1 MPRKKSNQ
9 DENNIEIQDEIVEKP
24 KRQASERQL
33 QHLNNIREKAKQA
46 KAENKKIVSTVK
58 SYKNN
63 NPQPSPD
70 YSALKNDIS
79 LIKQYLSNE
88 ELRRSEKAKNKQLAK
103 EAVDRQTYQEY
114 QEPVDNIFR

>member
-1 MPRKKSNQ
+1 MPKKKLNQ
-9 DENNIEIQDEIVEKP
+9 NDNNIEIDNEIVEKP

-33 QHLNNIREKAKQA
+33 AHLASIRNKAKEA

-70 YSALKNDIS
+70 YSAMKNDIS
-79 LIKQYLSNE
+79 LIKQYLSAE
-88 ELRRSEKAKNKQLAK
+88 ELRRANKEKAKQ
-103 EAVDRQTYQEY
+103 AVDIKTYEEY
-114 QEPVDNIFR
+114 HEPVDNIFR